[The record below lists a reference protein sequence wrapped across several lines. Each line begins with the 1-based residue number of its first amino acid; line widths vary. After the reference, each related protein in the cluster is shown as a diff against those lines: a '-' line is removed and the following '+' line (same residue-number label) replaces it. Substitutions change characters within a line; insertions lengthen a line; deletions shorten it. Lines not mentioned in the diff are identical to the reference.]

1 MKLRKWNYETREYDP
16 YEVPDDWELV
26 LTTQDM
32 EQHVNCA
39 QCGKDMT
46 FGDGYTS
53 REVHT
58 NVGFGYPVCEQ
69 CYENERRREAE
80 ANRV

>member
-1 MKLRKWNYETREYDP
+1 MKLRKWNYETREYDL

-26 LTTQDM
+26 LVTRDM

-46 FGDGYTS
+46 FGEGYTS

-58 NVGFGYPVCEQ
+58 NVGFGYPVCEA
-69 CYENERRREAE
+69 CYEDEVKREPV
-80 ANRV
+80 RK